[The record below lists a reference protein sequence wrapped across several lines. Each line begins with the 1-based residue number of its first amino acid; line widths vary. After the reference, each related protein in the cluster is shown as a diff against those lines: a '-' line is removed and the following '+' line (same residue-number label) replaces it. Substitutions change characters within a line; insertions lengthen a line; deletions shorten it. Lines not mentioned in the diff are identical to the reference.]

1 MRLISAKI
9 DGVASYFDVQ
19 RINFSTLSAKPITV
33 IHGENGAGKT
43 STLNAILWCLTGQL
57 SPGFSRQIDKDGF
70 HFLHR
75 ERSEVGAP
83 AFVEVTFEHEGQE
96 YVARRELADTRLTA
110 DRLGGE
116 FNLSVKQNGTL
127 STFTTTSKST
137 MAKILPP
144 GIARYF
150 IFDGEGFQQST
161 RLSDSEV
168 RKSVRTILGF
178 DFVDDVAHKLKR
190 VIKEKNSEHAKR
202 SAEYQTDAN
211 ARKKFLEASEQ
222 KAQLTDDIEDKK
234 RLLIEANEALQEV
247 RGKIHTIGSDR
258 VKDLQQRK
266 QTLTQQYLSTK
277 ALQKKDDGDR
287 ISLISSYYK
296 VVFGRE
302 IIKGSLGLIEKG
314 QKTGEVYGPY
324 NREFVRGLLKD
335 MTCICG
341 EPIDEEKKKKIEDK
355 LTDGFTDTFQERLSN
370 AAAISK
376 MDLGTLGAFKK
387 EHTDLAAALNDHE
400 KNLRHYE
407 SELEGIEKEIEE
419 LAGLSEQLKE
429 LTNLEA
435 RLNAH
440 VLTLEQDI
448 ESLGT
453 RLEVANHTIKENRG
467 AGNAIKT
474 DLEPLVQEI
483 ETLERLVSAAQKFVE
498 SELAEAHRFILE
510 SMRKFISGTN
520 IPHGVRLEENFSFH
534 YVDQNEVAIFGS
546 TGESKTLEYAFL
558 CSLVRLVAKNSTD
571 KGSLLL
577 PSSSVPLIVDGPF
590 SEIAETYVS
599 YIARMLLEVSDQLV
613 VLLFNKDWPAL
624 ESVVREQVGAEYLL
638 VKNIVD
644 SNDGREAERH
654 TFSGQEYECVQYN
667 SRTNSTS
674 IVEIKL

>member
-9 DGVASYFDVQ
+9 DGVASYFDAQ
-19 RINFSTLSAKPITV
+19 RISFSTSSAKPITV

-70 HFLHR
+70 NFLHR
-75 ERSEVGAP
+75 ERGAVGTP
-83 AFVEVTFEHEGQE
+83 AYVEVTFEHEGQE
-96 YVARRELADTRLTA
+96 YVARRDLADTRLTENS
-110 DRLGGE
+110 LGGE

-178 DFVDDVAHKLKR
+178 DFVDDVVFKLKR
-190 VIKEKNSEHAKR
+190 VAREKNSEFARR
-202 SAEYQTDAN
+202 SAEYQSDATARQRFLDASERKARLIEEIESKDALLTDA
-211 ARKKFLEASEQ
+211 R
-222 KAQLTDDIEDKK
+222 
-234 RLLIEANEALQEV
+234 EALQDV
-247 RGKIHTIGSDR
+247 QGKIHTIGSDR
-258 VKDLQQRK
+258 VKDLQREK
-266 QTLTQQYLSTK
+266 QGLTQQLLNIK
-277 ALQKKDDGDR
+277 ALQKQDYGKR
-287 ISLISSYYK
+287 TSLISKYYK

-302 IIKGSLGLIEKG
+302 IIRGSLGLIEQG

-324 NREFVRGLLKD
+324 NRAFVRGLLKNL
-335 MTCICG
+335 TCICG
-341 EPIDEEKKKKIEDK
+341 EPIDEEKKKRIEDK
-355 LTDGFTDTFQERLSN
+355 LTDGFTDTFQERLTN

-376 MDLGTLGAFKK
+376 MDLGTLDAFTK
-387 EHTDLAAALNDHE
+387 EHSELAAALNDHE
-400 KNLRHYE
+400 KNSRE
-407 SELEGIEKEIEE
+407 CKSALEGIEKEIESLAE
-419 LAGLSEQLKE
+419 LSDQLRDLRNSEAK
-429 LTNLEA
+429 
-435 RLNAH
+435 LNAR
-440 VLTLEQDI
+440 VLTLEKEILD
-448 ESLGT
+448 
-453 RLEVANHTIKENRG
+453 RKADLEVATLTIQKNKG
-467 AGNAIKT
+467 AGHAIQT

-483 ETLERLVSAAQKFVE
+483 ETLERLVAVAQNFVE
-498 SELAEAHRFILE
+498 SELAYAHKFILE

-558 CSLVRLVAKNSTD
+558 CSLVRLVARNSTD
-571 KGSLLL
+571 NGSLLL

-654 TFSGQEYECVQYN
+654 TFSGKEYECVQYN
-667 SRTNSTS
+667 SRANSTS
-674 IVEIKL
+674 IVEIEL